1 MTRYEVST
9 VSIASSWHIFMIR
22 KTVLT
27 SNRLALTMGG
37 MFTEPIRLPEIGQ
50 TASSL
55 LLVDLLSILDNAMQ
69 AKMGAAEYERGK
81 KTKNRLEMLNKSGN
95 LIDLDRMLEI
105 NRRRNEI
112 AHTVDAEATVDEL
125 DAAAR
130 LIRQQ
135 LVSWGFVTEEETPY
149 ELILIQSAMRGS
161 ERDGV
166 STERDLI
173 AQVKQ
178 EERVVWEARSLVAYH
193 SSE

>member
-1 MTRYEVST
+1 
-9 VSIASSWHIFMIR
+9 
-22 KTVLT
+22 
-27 SNRLALTMGG
+27 
-37 MFTEPIRLPEIGQ
+37 
-50 TASSL
+50 
-55 LLVDLLSILDNAMQ
+55 
-69 AKMGAAEYERGK
+69 
-81 KTKNRLEMLNKSGN
+81 MLNKDRD
-95 LIDLDRMLEI
+95 LTDLDRLLKL

-135 LVSWGFVTEEETPY
+135 LVSWGFVAEEEAPY
-149 ELILIQSAMRGS
+149 ELILTQSAMRGS

>member
-1 MTRYEVST
+1 
-9 VSIASSWHIFMIR
+9 
-22 KTVLT
+22 
-27 SNRLALTMGG
+27 
-37 MFTEPIRLPEIGQ
+37 
-50 TASSL
+50 
-55 LLVDLLSILDNAMQ
+55 MQ

>member
-37 MFTEPIRLPEIGQ
+37 MITEPIRLPEIGQ

-135 LVSWGFVTEEETPY
+135 LVSWGFVTEEEKPY

-193 SSE
+193 ISE